1 MSSPEFVTFLSF
13 LRDGDG
19 GGDWG
24 ASTTGHSRIRGLL
37 EIEQSQ
43 HDRRSVGRE
52 RSLRSRVRRRGLLS
66 QG

>member
-1 MSSPEFVTFLSF
+1 MSSLKFVSF
-13 LRDGDG
+13 LPVLRDEDG

-52 RSLRSRVRRRGLLS
+52 RSLSSRVRRRGPLS
-66 QG
+66 QE